1 MHWQIPSLHF
11 FCSNLIGFSLFSDQE
26 YTLAAALPRFD
37 ATGRERIRL
46 RDGWKFQL
54 SSTAPDGVTYDFR
67 PDNDGQN
74 LEVLKPWILPSA
86 NDFIANDYDHYTPP
100 SGQPET
106 EIPYVSPSF
115 NDSGWMDIK
124 VPHDW
129 AITESFVSRSITSGD
144 MARLKVQG
152 VGWYRR
158 QLHVSPSDKG
168 RSIYLEVGGAMSY
181 AMIWL
186 NGQLIGGWPYGY
198 NSFRIDLT
206 PYIDFNTDNNSLA
219 IRVENPQDDSFSRW
233 YPGAGIY
240 RNIWLVKIDSPV
252 QVAQYGTTFVSS
264 EVSTKSAT
272 LDLSVRVANKA
283 TNRTS
288 HITVVTEVHNFDSPT
303 GTVGKKVATFPSKSL
318 SVSAGATVEF
328 NSTTTISNPYLWGP
342 PPTQHPNMYLAY
354 TRLYDGEDLLD
365 TYISTFGIRRIKL
378 DANNGLEI
386 NGQKVFV
393 QGVNQHHDLGALGTA
408 FNVRAATRQLEI
420 LRELGVNT
428 IRLSHNPPAPELLKL
443 TDELGFLVINEIFD
457 NWAEGK
463 RDSDFS
469 LIWEDWHEA
478 DLRAF
483 IRRDRNHPSIFMWS
497 HGNEVLESSNDKEVA
512 GEIAIA
518 LTEIVTEEDPTR
530 PSTASIFRSTPG
542 EAFPNALQ
550 VIGINY
556 LGEGA
561 RYGEAY
567 ENLTG
572 YRTDPMYEPFH
583 EQYPDK
589 MIMGTEVAA
598 SASTRGTFTFPVTEY
613 ESSPIDD
620 SHGGNSTTST
630 VSGYELYTADSGS
643 SPDRVFRTQDEYP
656 FVAGGIVWSGFD
668 YLGEPVPYPATARSS
683 YFGIVDLAGFKK
695 ERFFLY
701 QSRWRPDLPM
711 AHIVPHWN
719 WPERIGLVTPVHVFT
734 SGDEAEVFIN
744 DESQGRKKRD
754 ALEYRF
760 RWDDIVY
767 TPGTVKVVTYK
778 DGNKWAEA
786 SIRTTGD
793 PAGLKLSADRSTIIA
808 DGEDLSFVTLTVVD
822 SEGNTVPEA
831 ANKITFSVDGP
842 GKIVATD
849 NGLPTDMTRFPS
861 SARNAFSGCALA
873 IVCGESGRPGE
884 VTLTAQADGLTPATV
899 VISAS

>member
-1 MHWQIPSLHF
+1 M
-11 FCSNLIGFSLFSDQE
+11 
-26 YTLAAALPRFD
+26 PRFD

-67 PDNDGQN
+67 PDNNGQN

-86 NDFIANDYDHYTPP
+86 NDFIANDDDHYTPP
-100 SGQPET
+100 SSQPET
-106 EIPYVSPSF
+106 GIPYVSPSF
-115 NDSGWMDIK
+115 NDSGWIDVK

-129 AITESFVSRSITSGD
+129 AITEPFVPRSITSGD

-158 QLHVSPSDKG
+158 QLDISPSDKG
-168 RSIYLEVGGAMSY
+168 TSIYLEVDGAMSY
-181 AMIWL
+181 AMVWL
-186 NGQLIGGWPYGY
+186 NGQLVGGWPYGY
-198 NSFRIDLT
+198 NSFRVNLT
-206 PYIDFNTDNNSLA
+206 PYTDFKTNNNSLA

-240 RNIWLVKIDSPV
+240 RNVWLVKNDSPV

-283 TNRTS
+283 TDQTS

-303 GTVGKKVATFPSKSL
+303 GRVGKKVATFPSKSL

-342 PPTQHPNMYLAY
+342 PPTQHPNMYFAY
-354 TRLYDGEDLLD
+354 TRLYDGEYLLD
-365 TYISTFGIRRIKL
+365 TYTSTFGIRKIKL
-378 DANNGLEI
+378 DAKNGLEV
-386 NGQKVFV
+386 NGQKVFI

-428 IRLSHNPPAPELLKL
+428 IRFSHNPPAPELLKL

-497 HGNEVLESSNDKEVA
+497 HGNEVLESNSDKEVA

-518 LTEIVTEEDPTR
+518 LTRIVTEEDPTR

-567 ENLTG
+567 VNLTG

-583 EQYPDK
+583 EKYPDK
-589 MIMGTEVAA
+589 MVLGTEVAA

-613 ESSPIDD
+613 ESCPIDD

-760 RWDDIVY
+760 RWDDVIY

-786 SIRTTGD
+786 SIKTAGD
-793 PAGLKLSADRSTIIA
+793 PAALKLSADRLTIAA
-808 DGEDLSFVTLTVVD
+808 DGEDLSFVTLTIVD
-822 SEGNTVPEA
+822 SDGNTVPQA

-861 SARNAFSGCALA
+861 SVRNAFSGHALA
-873 IVCGESGRPGE
+873 IVCGESGKPGQ

-899 VISAS
+899 VITAS

>member
-1 MHWQIPSLHF
+1 MHLQTSFSSLF
-11 FCSNLIGFSLFSDQE
+11 YLSLIGFAFFSDRK
-26 YTLAAALPRFD
+26 YALASVLPRVD
-37 ATGRERIRL
+37 TTGRKKIRL
-46 RDGWKFQL
+46 HDGWKFQL
-54 SSTAPDGVTYDFR
+54 SSKAPDGVTYDFR
-67 PDNDGQN
+67 PDNNDED
-74 LEVLKPWILPSA
+74 LEIIKPWILPSA
-86 NDFIANDYDHYTPP
+86 NDFIRSNDSHYTPP
-100 SGQPET
+100 TTQPET
-106 EIPYVSPSF
+106 EIPYASSTF
-115 NDSGWMDIK
+115 DDSDWTDVK

-129 AITESFVSRSITSGD
+129 AITEPFVSRSVTSGD
-144 MARLKVQG
+144 MGRLQVQG

-158 QLHVSPSDKG
+158 QLEISPGDEGKSV
-168 RSIYLEVGGAMSY
+168 YLEIDGAMSY
-181 AMIWL
+181 AMVWL

-206 PYIDFNTDNNSLA
+206 PCIDFTSNNNSLA

-240 RNIWLVKIDSPV
+240 RNVWLVKIKSPI
-252 QVAQYGTTFVSS
+252 QIAQYGTTFVSR

-283 TNRTS
+283 TNGTS
-288 HITVVTEVHNFDSPT
+288 DITLVTEVHNFDSPS
-303 GTVGKKVATFPSKSL
+303 GSIGRKVATFPSKSL
-318 SVSAGATVEF
+318 SVSAGATIEF
-328 NSTTTISNPYLWGP
+328 NSTTTIPKPYLWGP
-342 PPTQHPNMYLAY
+342 PPTQRPNMYIAY
-354 TRLYDGEDLLD
+354 SRLYEGESLLD
-365 TYISTFGIRRIKL
+365 TYTSTFGIRTIKL
-378 DANNGLEI
+378 DANDGLQV
-386 NGQKVFV
+386 NSQKVYI
-393 QGVNQHHDLGALGTA
+393 QGVNQHHDLGALGAA

-428 IRLSHNPPAPELLKL
+428 IRFSHNPPAPELLKL

-457 NWAEGK
+457 NWADGK

-483 IRRDRNHPSIFMWS
+483 IRRDRNHPSVFLWS
-497 HGNEVLESSNDKEVA
+497 HGNEVLEASRDSEAA
-512 GEIAIA
+512 GEIANT
-518 LTEIVTEEDPTR
+518 LTKIVTEEDPTR

-550 VIGINY
+550 VLGINY

-567 ENLTG
+567 VNLTG
-572 YRTDPMYEPFH
+572 YRTDPVYEPFH
-583 EQYPDK
+583 ERYPDK
-589 MIMGTEVAA
+589 MILGSEVAA

-613 ESSPIDD
+613 ESCPIDN

-630 VSGYELYTADSGS
+630 VSAYELYTADSGS

-668 YLGEPVPYPATARSS
+668 YLGEPVPYGSTARSS

-719 WPERIGLVTPVHVFT
+719 WPERSGLVTPVHVFT
-734 SGDEAEVFIN
+734 SGDEAELFIN

-760 RWDDIVY
+760 RWDDVIY
-767 TPGTVKVVTYK
+767 EPGNVKVMTYK
-778 DGNKWAEA
+778 NGSKWAEA
-786 SIRTTGD
+786 SVSTTGD
-793 PAGLKLSADRSTIIA
+793 PAALKLSADRTTIAA
-808 DGEDLSFVTLTVVD
+808 DGEDLSFVTLAVVD
-822 SEGNTVPEA
+822 SDGNTVPEA
-831 ANKITFSVDGP
+831 SNKITFSVDGP

-849 NGLPTDMTRFPS
+849 NGQPTDMTRFPS
-861 SARNAFSGCALA
+861 PARNTFSGYALA
-873 IVCGESGRPGE
+873 IICGESGRPGQ
-884 VTLTAQADGLTPATV
+884 VTLTAQADGLTPATLV
-899 VISAS
+899 VTTF